1 MLNVSAADIK
11 DALQWSALT
20 DAVRDMFRLGCEMPA
35 RHHHK
40 VKVAGEPDATLLL
53 MPAWTPDGYLGTKIL
68 NVFPGNSERGLPSI
82 SANYLL
88 SSAKTGEMLALIDG
102 GELTAARTAAA
113 SALAASYLART
124 DANHLLIVGT
134 GRLAP
139 LLASAHGSQRPIDT
153 IAVWGRTPDKAE
165 AVARDLTDQGMNAQ
179 ATDDLE
185 SAVGDAD
192 IVSCA
197 TMAEESLIHGDWL
210 QPGTHVDLVGAYTP
224 EMREADDEVVRRATV
239 FVDTREGATKEAGD
253 IVIPLATGALSMDG
267 IAADLYDLC
276 RGDHPGRTSDDE
288 ITMFKSV
295 GVALEDLAAAIL
307 FYEHKKN
314 G

>member
-1 MLNVSAADIK
+1 MLTVSAADIK
-11 DALQWSALT
+11 DSLQWGTLT
-20 DAVRDMFRLGCEMPA
+20 DAVREMFRRGCEMPA

-53 MPAWTPDGYLGTKIL
+53 MPAWTPGGYLGTKIL

-113 SALAASYLART
+113 SALAASYLARS
-124 DANHLLIVGT
+124 DASHLLIVGT

-139 LLASAHGSQRPIDT
+139 LLASAHASQRPVNT
-153 IAVWGRTPDKAE
+153 ITVWGRTPDKAG
-165 AVARDLTDQGMNAQ
+165 ALARELTDQGLKAQ

-185 SAVGDAD
+185 TAVGKAD

-197 TMAEESLIHGDWL
+197 TLAEESLIHGEWL

-224 EMREADDEVVRRATV
+224 AMREADDEVVRRATV
-239 FVDTREGATKEAGD
+239 FVDTRNGATKEAGD
-253 IVIPLATGALSMDG
+253 IAIPLATGILSMDG
-267 IAADLYDLC
+267 IAADRYDLC
-276 RGDHPGRTSDDE
+276 REDHPGRTNDDE

-307 FYEHKKN
+307 FYESKKN

>member
-11 DALQWSALT
+11 DTLQWDALT
-20 DAVRDMFRLGCEMPA
+20 GAVRDMFRRGCEMPA

-40 VKVAGEPDATLLL
+40 IKVAGEPDATLLL
-53 MPAWTPDGYLGTKIL
+53 MPAWTPGGYLGTKIL

-88 SSAKTGEMLALIDG
+88 SSAKTGEMLALNDG
-102 GELTAARTAAA
+102 GELTAVRTAAA

-124 DANHLLIVGT
+124 DASHLLIVGT

-139 LLASAHGSQRPIDT
+139 LLASAHASQRPVDT
-153 IAVWGRTPDKAE
+153 ITVWGRTPDKAE
-165 AVARDLTDQGMNAQ
+165 ALARDLTDQGMNAQ

-185 SAVGDAD
+185 SAVGNAD

-197 TMAEESLIHGDWL
+197 TMAEESLIHGEWL
-210 QPGTHVDLVGAYTP
+210 RPGAHLDLVGAYTP
-224 EMREADDEVVRRATV
+224 EMREADDEAVRRATV
-239 FVDTREGATKEAGD
+239 FVDTRDGAAKEAGD
-253 IVIPLATGALSMDG
+253 IVIPLATGVLSMDA

-276 RGDHPGRTSDDE
+276 RGDHPGRANDEE
-288 ITMFKSV
+288 ITLFKSV

-307 FYEHKKN
+307 FYEIKKDA
-314 G
+314 

>member
-11 DALQWSALT
+11 DSLQWGTLT
-20 DAVRDMFRLGCEMPA
+20 DAVREMFRRGCEMPA

-53 MPAWTPDGYLGTKIL
+53 MPAWTPGGYLGTKIL
-68 NVFPGNSERGLPSI
+68 NVFPGNSERDLPSI

-124 DANHLLIVGT
+124 DASHLLIVGT

-139 LLASAHGSQRPIDT
+139 LLASAHASQRPVNT
-153 IAVWGRTPDKAE
+153 ITVWGRTPDKAE
-165 AVARDLTDQGMNAQ
+165 ALARDLTVQGMNAQ
-179 ATDDLE
+179 ATDDLKT
-185 SAVGDAD
+185 AVGNAD

-197 TMAEESLIHGDWL
+197 TMAEESLIHGEWL
-210 QPGTHVDLVGAYTP
+210 QPGTHVDLVGAYTG
-224 EMREADDEVVRRATV
+224 ERRCSWTHATE
-239 FVDTREGATKEAGD
+239 RPRKPATSPFRWPPVSCRWTASPPTSTTFAAGT
-253 IVIPLATGALSMDG
+253 IPAAPTTTKSPCSNRLASRWRIWRRRFCSMK
-267 IAADLYDLC
+267 A
-276 RGDHPGRTSDDE
+276 R
-288 ITMFKSV
+288 ITASTT
-295 GVALEDLAAAIL
+295 
-307 FYEHKKN
+307 
-314 G
+314 

>member
-11 DALQWSALT
+11 DSLQWAALT
-20 DAVRDMFRLGCEMPA
+20 DAVGDMFRSGCEMPA

-53 MPAWTPDGYLGTKIL
+53 MPAWTPGGYVGTKIL
-68 NVFPGNSERGLPSI
+68 NLFPGNSERGLPSI

-88 SSAKTGEMLALIDG
+88 ASAKTGEMLALIDG

-113 SALAASYLART
+113 SALDASYLARP
-124 DANHLLIVGT
+124 DANLLLIVGT

-139 LLASAHGSQRPIDT
+139 LLASAHGSQRPVNT
-153 IAVWGRTPDKAE
+153 IMVWGRTPDKA
-165 AVARDLTDQGMNAQ
+165 AAMARDLTDQGMNAQ
-179 ATDDLE
+179 AADDLE
-185 SAVGDAD
+185 TAVGNAD

-197 TMAEESLIHGDWL
+197 TLAEESLIHGDWL

-253 IVIPLATGALSMDG
+253 IVIPLATGVLSRDG

-276 RGDHPGRTSDDE
+276 RGDHPGRTSDEE

-307 FYEHKKN
+307 FYENKKN

>member
-40 VKVAGEPDATLLL
+40 IKVAGEPDATLLL
-53 MPAWTPDGYLGTKIL
+53 MPAWTPGGYLGTKIL
-68 NVFPGNSERGLPSI
+68 NLFPGNTERGLPSI
-82 SANYLL
+82 SGNYLL

-102 GELTAARTAAA
+102 GELTATRTAAA

-124 DANHLLIVGT
+124 DARHLLVVGT

-139 LLASAHGSQRPIDT
+139 LLASAIVSQRPIET
-153 IAVWGRTPDKAE
+153 VTVWGRALDKAD
-165 AVARDLTDQGMNAQ
+165 ALARSLTDQGMNAQ
-179 ATDDLE
+179 ATDDLQ
-185 SAVGDAD
+185 SAVGGAD

-197 TMAEESLIHGDWL
+197 TMTDEPLILGDWL

-224 EMREADDEVVRRATV
+224 AMREADDEVVRRATV
-239 FVDTREGATKEAGD
+239 FVDTRAGATKEAGD
-253 IVIPLATGALSMDG
+253 IVIPLATGVLSKEE

-276 RGDHPGRTSDDE
+276 RGEHPGRSNEQE

-295 GVALEDLAAAIL
+295 GVALEDLAAATM
-307 FYEHKKN
+307 FYEIKKSK
-314 G
+314 

>member
-1 MLNVSAADIK
+1 MLTVSAADIK
-11 DALQWSALT
+11 DSLQWSALT
-20 DAVRDMFRLGCEMPA
+20 GALRDMFRRGCEMPV

-53 MPAWTPDGYLGTKIL
+53 MPAWTPGGYLGTKIL

-102 GELTAARTAAA
+102 AELTAARTAAA
-113 SALAASYLART
+113 SALAASYLAPT

-139 LLASAHGSQRPIDT
+139 LLASAHGSQRPVDT
-153 IAVWGRTPDKAE
+153 ISVWGRTPDKAE
-165 AVARDLTDQGMNAQ
+165 SLARDLTDQGMNAR
-179 ATDDLE
+179 ASDDLKT
-185 SAVGDAD
+185 AVGNAD

-197 TMAEESLIHGDWL
+197 TMSEESLIHGDWL

-224 EMREADDEVVRRATV
+224 AMREADDEVVRRATV

-253 IVIPLATGALSMDG
+253 IVIPLATGVLSLDG

-276 RGDHPGRTSDDE
+276 RGDHPGRTSDEE

-307 FYEHKKN
+307 FYESKKN
-314 G
+314 R

>member
-1 MLNVSAADIK
+1 MLTLSAADIK
-11 DALQWSALT
+11 ESLQWEALT
-20 DAVRDMFRLGCEMPA
+20 GALRDMFRDGCEMPA

-40 VKVAGEPDATLLL
+40 IKVPGEPAATLLL
-53 MPAWTPDGYLGTKIL
+53 MPAWTPGGYLGTKIL
-68 NVFPGNSERGLPSI
+68 NVFPGNSERDLPSI

-124 DANHLLIVGT
+124 DASHLLIVGT

-139 LLASAHGSQRPIDT
+139 LLAAAHASQRPIDPIT
-153 IAVWGRTPDKAE
+153 VWGRTPDKAE
-165 AVARDLTDQGMNAQ
+165 ALARDLTARGLNAQ
-179 ATDDLE
+179 ATDNLK
-185 SAVGDAD
+185 SAVGGAD

-210 QPGTHVDLVGAYTP
+210 KPGTHVDLVGAYTP
-224 EMREADDEVVRRATV
+224 AMREADDEAVRRATV
-239 FVDTREGATKEAGD
+239 FVDTRDGATKEAGD
-253 IVIPLATGALSMDG
+253 IVIPLATGVLSMDG

-276 RGDHPGRTSDDE
+276 RGDHPGRASDEE
-288 ITMFKSV
+288 ITLFKSV

-307 FYEHKKN
+307 FYEIKKN
-314 G
+314 A